1 VFVFVF
7 LLIGDSLDLL
17 SFYAWCAVHV
27 IAAMQTISVLLLKG
41 KWAPIKAAAC
51 DAGLT
56 FLQHLGYA
64 LRSGFWCLSAD
75 AAAAKSGVGSA
86 QKTWLAARGAL
97 GRAMGDELYLLA
109 ESLAES
115 K

>member
-1 VFVFVF
+1 M
-7 LLIGDSLDLL
+7 LDAHLRI
-17 SFYAWCAVHV
+17 
-27 IAAMQTISVLLLKG
+27 IAILQTISVLLLKG
-41 KWAPIKAAAC
+41 KWAPIKAAAG
-51 DAGLT
+51 DAGLA

-86 QKTWLAARGAL
+86 QATWLAARGAL